1 MLLLLEFLPL
11 PRSVSL
17 LRVDDW
23 NASQYF
29 LLHVLLLPHHFELS
43 AIFRFVGDRIV
54 GGRIGDGKL

>member
-23 NASQYF
+23 NASRYF
-29 LLHVLLLPHHFELS
+29 LQHVLLLPHHFELS
-43 AIFRFVGDRIV
+43 AIFRFVG
-54 GGRIGDGKL
+54 GRIGDGKL

>member
-43 AIFRFVGDRIV
+43 AIFSIV